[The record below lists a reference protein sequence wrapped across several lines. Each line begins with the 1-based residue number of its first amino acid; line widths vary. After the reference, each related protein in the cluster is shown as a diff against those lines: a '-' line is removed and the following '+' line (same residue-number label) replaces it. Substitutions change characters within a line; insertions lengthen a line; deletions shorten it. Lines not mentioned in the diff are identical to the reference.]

1 MTCMENLLNAL
12 ADCGEAAVFYKGK
25 NIVLANRL
33 FADLFE
39 KDPDECKDLPIV
51 EICHE
56 DSIEMIRDFIRRRK
70 HGDHDIP
77 TTYTASFRTAHNPK
91 LNLRIT
97 VIRTENTEGAY
108 LAIFQEIEPD

>member
-1 MTCMENLLNAL
+1 MTCMENLLDAL
-12 ADCGEAAVFYKGK
+12 ADCGEAAIFYKK
-25 NIVLANRL
+25 QTIVLANRL

-39 KDPDECKDLPIV
+39 RDQDECKGLPIV

-56 DSIEMIRDFIRRRK
+56 ESIEMIRDFMKRRA
-70 HGDHDIP
+70 HGDHDVP
-77 TTYTASFRTAHNPK
+77 TTYPALFRTAHDPK

-108 LAIFQEIEPD
+108 LAIFQVVEPD